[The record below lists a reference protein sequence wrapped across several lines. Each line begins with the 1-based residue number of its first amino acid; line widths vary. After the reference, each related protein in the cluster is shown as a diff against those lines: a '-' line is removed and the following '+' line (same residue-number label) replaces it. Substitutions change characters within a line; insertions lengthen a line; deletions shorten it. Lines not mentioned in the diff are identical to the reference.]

1 MWSSE
6 YPASAWNPCLTLL
19 VFILASISPSR
30 LFQEAIP
37 DCPSLNHLSFLCLCV
52 YENQFY
58 VSTGVFIVHLL
69 YTSGIKHFLNAHEMF
84 RK

>member
-1 MWSSE
+1 MWPSE
-6 YPASAWNPCLTLL
+6 YPASAWNPCPTLL
-19 VFILASISPSR
+19 VFILASISPSH

-37 DCPSLNHLSFLCLCV
+37 DCPSLSHLSFLGLCV
-52 YENQFY
+52 Y